1 MITPEIERIAKK
13 ASVKI
18 HYRGD
23 ELIIKKVFRMNNSAN
38 IGVLL
43 LMAGGAFLTY
53 LGTVNSGGVVIKSI
67 FVLLGAFMFV
77 AFLWVFIAQF
87 IDRVIITNI
96 HIEAV
101 YKLKKTVWASSGD
114 LSATMKSERVVVKSV
129 LGPESFFRVVHI
141 DIKSGGNETCIFT
154 FQMDNKY
161 AAEADKLGN
170 ELAQLI
176 NKKPAT

>member
-53 LGTVNSGGVVIKSI
+53 LGIVNSGGVVIKSI
-67 FVLLGAFMFV
+67 FVF
-77 AFLWVFIAQF
+77 
-87 IDRVIITNI
+87 
-96 HIEAV
+96 
-101 YKLKKTVWASSGD
+101 
-114 LSATMKSERVVVKSV
+114 
-129 LGPESFFRVVHI
+129 
-141 DIKSGGNETCIFT
+141 
-154 FQMDNKY
+154 
-161 AAEADKLGN
+161 
-170 ELAQLI
+170 
-176 NKKPAT
+176 